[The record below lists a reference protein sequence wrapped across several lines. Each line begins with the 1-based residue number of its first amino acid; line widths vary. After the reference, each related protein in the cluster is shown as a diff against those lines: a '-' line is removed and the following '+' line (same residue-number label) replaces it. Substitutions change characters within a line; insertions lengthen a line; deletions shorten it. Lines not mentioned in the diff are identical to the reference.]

1 MATSSALPHSDGA
14 APSSFQVQ
22 RWVFAFGCG
31 AFILASYVVLANWN
45 LARFADGTPP
55 IRLDI
60 WLDHHVPFVPEAFWI
75 YIGYYLIAI
84 SPAWLARRWSDFTPM
99 VAAYGV
105 ATAIAWAAW
114 IALPIRMIPPPLDC
128 SGLTC
133 GVLLRFIDA
142 DGGVNVFPSMHVAHS
157 MLAALFHLRHRS
169 AARWL
174 VVAGALGVTASTVLI
189 RQHYV
194 VDIPAGVA
202 TAAIGWMAGLRVA
215 GVRDARRALASGS
228 RCAS

>member
-1 MATSSALPHSDGA
+1 MATSTPRT
-14 APSSFQVQ
+14 APEHEARGSFRVQ

-31 AFILASYVVLANWN
+31 IFVLVGYVLLAEWN
-45 LARFADGTPP
+45 LARFAAGTHP
-55 IRLDI
+55 IRLDT
-60 WLDHHVPFVPEAFWI
+60 WLDRHIPFVPGAFWV
-75 YIGYYLIAI
+75 YVCYYLVAI
-84 SPAWLARRWSDFTPM
+84 SPAWLARRWSDFKPM
-99 VAAYGV
+99 ATSYGV
-105 ATAIAWAAW
+105 ATALAWVAW
-114 IALPIRMIPPPLDC
+114 IALPVRMIPPPLAC

-133 GVLLRFIDA
+133 QVLLRFIDA

-174 VVAGALGVTASTVLI
+174 VAAGALGVTASTVLI

-194 VDIPAGVA
+194 VDIPAGLAVA
-202 TAAIGWMAGLRVA
+202 AVGWIAGLRVA
-215 GVRDARRALASGS
+215 EPREAGLRVARGS